1 MPVMYEGKDSK
12 DLLPWEK
19 SSYEVILRLCEK
31 IPSPMGESTIDCN
44 SISSMPDITFSIKD
58 KAFVLT
64 PELPSPLTPASC
76 RYDSSVGLLTKKSIN
91 LIKHAEDGMFNHNQ
105 AADTLEKRRIY
116 DITNVL
122 EGIGLIEKLKL
133 TVFQWGE
140 RRLDEWIREM
150 QEKLRDMSEDENN
163 QRWLFVTEEDIKSLP
178 CFQVFDAME
187 QVCIWNA
194 MVSSLALTMNSGLQP
209 NEIVFVAVLSACVR
223 VPSLSISGS
232 NCLKQCHMN
241 SDLQLR

>member
-1 MPVMYEGKDSK
+1 MPVMYEGKGSK

-44 SISSMPDITFSIKD
+44 SISSMPDITFTIKD

-64 PELPSPLTPASC
+64 PEQPSPLTPASC

-91 LIKHAEDGMFNHNQ
+91 LIMHAEDGMFNHNQ

-122 EGIGLIEKLKL
+122 EGIGLIEKKLKNRI
-133 TVFQWGE
+133 QWK
-140 RRLDEWIREM
+140 EM

-209 NEIVFVAVLSACVR
+209 NEIVFVAVLSACEAYDFIKKMPFEADATV
-223 VPSLSISGS
+223 LGGS
-232 NCLKQCHMN
+232 DGCL
-241 SDLQLR
+241 

>member
-1 MPVMYEGKDSK
+1 
-12 DLLPWEK
+12 
-19 SSYEVILRLCEK
+19 
-31 IPSPMGESTIDCN
+31 
-44 SISSMPDITFSIKD
+44 
-58 KAFVLT
+58 
-64 PELPSPLTPASC
+64 
-76 RYDSSVGLLTKKSIN
+76 
-91 LIKHAEDGMFNHNQ
+91 MFNHNQ

-122 EGIGLIEKLKL
+122 EGIGLIEKKLKNRIQWKLKL

-140 RRLDEWIREM
+140 RRLDERIRLL
-150 QEKLRDMSEDENN
+150 QRNARKFNGYDEDENN

-209 NEIVFVAVLSACVR
+209 NEIVFVAVLSACEAYDFIKKMPFEADATV
-223 VPSLSISGS
+223 LGGS
-232 NCLKQCHMN
+232 DGCL
-241 SDLQLR
+241 